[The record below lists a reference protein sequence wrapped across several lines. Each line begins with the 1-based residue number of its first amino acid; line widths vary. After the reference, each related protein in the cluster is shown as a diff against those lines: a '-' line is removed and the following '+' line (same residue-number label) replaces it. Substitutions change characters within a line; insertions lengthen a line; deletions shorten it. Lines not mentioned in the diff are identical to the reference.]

1 MHRFVEPEKTGRY
14 RPNTQKVPIT
24 LPIRTA
30 SQDRSFTEE
39 VVQAVVVDEI
49 NLKKGL

>member
-1 MHRFVEPEKTGRY
+1 VSSNLIIHPK
-14 RPNTQKVPIT
+14 KVPIT

-39 VVQAVVVDEI
+39 VVQAVIDDGVKMT
-49 NLKKGL
+49 KKGLE